1 MQKHKLTIYILIA
14 LLLFTSCTYS
24 LDYTLEEDTTKT
36 QGDAQFHFID
46 VGQGDCTL
54 IRSGDTNI
62 MIDAGTWESGSVI
75 CEYLS
80 NLGIDYLDC
89 FIGSHP
95 HEDHLGGA
103 AAVLS
108 AMDVGAVYLN
118 GETSSSYFFERFAD
132 TLLEE
137 DITPLIPD
145 IGFIYDV
152 GPFKLEFLSPERDFG
167 DTNDNSLVLTVKYGD
182 VKVLFTGDAERSV
195 EAELIKNGRNIS
207 ADILKVGHHG
217 SRYASSA
224 EFLNRVYPS
233 VAVIQSGSG
242 NSYGHPHDEAI
253 ERIEACGAEILRCD
267 NLGTVVLSTDGK
279 NIYKASGEAY
289 EEKEEREEI
298 EQIYIGNKK
307 SKVFHCETCP
317 NLPGDKNRI
326 VFNKRENA
334 VLAGYSACGNC
345 NP

>member
-1 MQKHKLTIYILIA
+1 MQKRRLIICVLLIA
-14 LLLFTSCTYS
+14 LLFTACTQSTNYS
-24 LDYTLEEDTTKT
+24 AVESVSSN
-36 QGDAQFHFID
+36 QNAAQFHFID

-62 MIDAGTWESGSVI
+62 MIDAGTTQSGSVI

-108 AMDVGAVYLN
+108 SVEVGSVYLN
-118 GETSSSYFFERFAD
+118 GETSSSYFFERFVD
-132 TLLEE
+132 ILLEE
-137 DITPLIPD
+137 EITPLIPD
-145 IGFIYDV
+145 IGFIYDI
-152 GPFKLEFLSPERDFG
+152 GPFRLEFLSPEKDFG
-167 DTNDNSLVLTVKYGD
+167 NTNDNSLVLTVEYGD
-182 VKVLFTGDAERSV
+182 VKALFTGDAERSV
-195 EAELIKNGRNIS
+195 ESELIKTGKKIS
-207 ADILKVGHHG
+207 ADILKVAHHG

-224 EFLNRVYPS
+224 EFLNRVYPG
-233 VAVIQSGSG
+233 VTVIQSGSG
-242 NSYGHPHDEAI
+242 NSYGHPHKEAL
-253 ERIEACGAEILRCD
+253 ERIEACGAQILRCD

-279 NIYKASGEAY
+279 TIFNASGEAY
-289 EEKEEREEI
+289 EEKEERDVI

-326 VFNKRENA
+326 IFNEREDA
-334 VLAGYSACGNC
+334 AKAGYSACGNC

>member
-1 MQKHKLTIYILIA
+1 MQKRRLTVCVLLIM
-14 LLLFTSCTYS
+14 LLFTACTHS
-24 LDYTLEEDTTKT
+24 ADYNADAGVESI
-36 QGDAQFHFID
+36 QGSAQFHFID

-62 MIDAGTWESGSVI
+62 MIDAGTWESGSII

-80 NLGIDYLDC
+80 DLDIDYLDC

-95 HEDHLGGA
+95 HEDHLGGG

-108 AMDVGAVYLN
+108 NVDVGTVYLN

-132 TLLEE
+132 VLLDEE
-137 DITPLIPD
+137 ITPLIPE
-145 IGFIYDV
+145 IGFIYDI
-152 GPFKLEFLSPERDFG
+152 GPFRLEFLSPEVDFG
-167 DTNDNSLVLTVKYGD
+167 DTNDNSLVLTVEYGD
-182 VKVLFTGDAERSV
+182 VRALFTGDAERSV
-195 EAELIKNGRNIS
+195 EAELVKSGKNIS

-217 SRYASSA
+217 SRYSSSA
-224 EFLNRVYPS
+224 EFLNRVYPDI
-233 VAVIQSGSG
+233 AVIQSGSG
-242 NSYGHPHDEAI
+242 NSYGHPHEEAI

-279 NIYKASGEAY
+279 SIYRATGEVY
-289 EEKEEREEI
+289 EEKEEREAL
-298 EQIYIGNKK
+298 EQVYIGNKK
-307 SKVFHCETCP
+307 SKIFHCETCP

-326 VFNKRENA
+326 VFNERENA
-334 VLAGYSACGNC
+334 VSAGYSPCGNC